1 MDDGCKEQAA
11 GFGCDW
17 AFLQGLEGN
26 CEGEG
31 KKRRRKNKKAT
42 CGGMWGERVGMESVV
57 VGDED
62 WRVGKLLSLP
72 GEPQLVAAKYQQSIR
87 RMKAVLSLF

>member
-1 MDDGCKEQAA
+1 MV
-11 GFGCDW
+11 
-17 AFLQGLEGN
+17 
-26 CEGEG
+26 
-31 KKRRRKNKKAT
+31 
-42 CGGMWGERVGMESVV
+42 GGGDWGERVGMESVV

>member
-1 MDDGCKEQAA
+1 MTGAKSRQLALGVIGRFCKALKA
-11 GFGCDW
+11 IARGKV
-17 AFLQGLEGN
+17 
-26 CEGEG
+26 